1 VRLALNLVVGKPMNS
16 FVKVICVCVISL
28 LNSPV
33 LANPTWLDLS
43 AKNQDATS
51 IQNIANKGRL
61 FSINQTQL
69 QQHFQASDGEV
80 LIEIPLPSGL
90 IASYKMKL
98 TASMAPALAQKYPQL
113 LSYVGSDINDLNN
126 TGRFNF
132 SPGGLSGMFVHDK
145 KWIFLSPLA
154 AVDNNVHISYYRD
167 DAKATA
173 ETKHRNDLL
182 LLPRSLRETPEL
194 AAKLQARESG
204 DEIRTYRLALTASG
218 EYTSALGGVAAA
230 MAELNTLVNRVN
242 GILLTDLSIQFEL
255 IANNDQLIFSNSSI
269 DPFTNSDA
277 EADLEANQEL
287 LDDTI
292 GSDNYDLG
300 HLLNTNGGGLAFV
313 GVVCREDFKGQGYT
327 GSNNPRGERFYI
339 DLVLHELGHQLGASH
354 SFNAI
359 DSGSCTAGS
368 DGQRSSEKSVEPGGG
383 TTIMSYSGICAPQNV
398 QNNSDP
404 YFHATSITEIR
415 DYVDNSI
422 DRSCGTTINPNNAI
436 PQITLDTSRK
446 TIPAN
451 TPFLL
456 TASATDADGD
466 TLTYAWDQIDAGGE
480 SGGTSDQF
488 ELAKDNG
495 SNPLFRSR
503 EPTEN
508 NTRFLPRLSDVLRDR
523 VVTGE
528 VYPSTNRELNFEVV
542 VRDNRGGV
550 NTEKVALDVL
560 TMADDFSVSQ
570 PATAVV
576 WEGNSIQF
584 VEWQRADTHLPP
596 ISCSFVDISIDIDGD
611 NDFNTQVAN
620 SVANTGS
627 ALITVPNSAATIAR
641 LMVKCSDNHFY
652 AINPGSFFIEANTAS
667 TAPVI
672 TGQQPITI
680 SEDSSVTL
688 DFSQIIVDDPDSS
701 YPDGFSLTVNNG
713 SNYSVSGRTV
723 TPVANFNGM
732 LSVNVFVDDG
742 SEQSNIFALSIDV
755 LAVNDAPLITAQS
768 TVNLNEDSSLNLSL
782 DLLSVSDPD
791 SNFPDDF
798 SLSVNNGDNYS
809 TDGTSITP
817 LQDYNGPLVI
827 NLSVSDE
834 TNQSANFALAA
845 TVNALNDAPAAENDQ
860 ATISTN
866 SSSNSLDIL
875 ANDSDVDGDT
885 LSLADFVYSGSGA
898 MEQNGNLLEYTPA
911 AGFSGT
917 ETTTYTISDGQGL
930 TASATLTLTVATAV
944 TPTPTPTPTP
954 TSSGGGG
961 SMNWWMYL
969 ILLSATVTKFRCTK
983 LNRTKLRYD
992 YA

>member
-1 VRLALNLVVGKPMNS
+1 MNFFVRVVC
-16 FVKVICVCVISL
+16 FFVICL
-28 LNSPV
+28 LSWPI
-33 LANPTWLDLS
+33 LANPTWLSLS
-43 AKNQDATS
+43 AKNQIADPT
-51 IQNIANKGRL
+51 QNIANKGRL
-61 FSINQTQL
+61 LSINQTQL

-80 LIEIPLPSGL
+80 SIEIPLPNGL
-90 IASYKMKL
+90 MASYRL
-98 TASMAPALAQKYPQL
+98 IPANSMAPALAAKYPQL
-113 LSYVGSDINDLNN
+113 LSYIGSDIANPSN
-126 TGRFNF
+126 TGRFNIA
-132 SPGGLSGMFVHDK
+132 PNGLSGMFIHDK

-154 AVDNNVHISYYRD
+154 ESENNEHISYYRD
-167 DAKATA
+167 DAKATE

-182 LLPRSLRETPEL
+182 LLPRSLRETSKL

-218 EYTSALGGVAAA
+218 EYTSALGSVNAV

-255 IANNDQLIFSNSSI
+255 IANNDQLIFSNANT
-269 DPFTNSDA
+269 DPFTNSDP
-277 EADLEANQEL
+277 EADLETNQML

-292 GSDNYDLG
+292 GTDNYDIG

-313 GVVCREDFKGQGYT
+313 GVVCRAEFKGQGYT
-327 GSNNPRGERFYI
+327 GSNNPQGERFYI

-368 DGQRSSEKSVEPGGG
+368 TGQRSSETAVEPGSG

-415 DYVDNSI
+415 DYIDDSI
-422 DRSCGTTINPNNAI
+422 GGNCGTTINPSNAI

-466 TLTYAWDQIDAGGE
+466 TITYAWDQIDSGGE
-480 SGGTSDQF
+480 TGGTRNQT
-488 ELAKDNG
+488 ELAEDNG

-503 EPTEN
+503 EPTESG
-508 NTRFLPRLSDVLRDR
+508 TRYFPRISDVKRGR

-542 VRDNRGGV
+542 ARDNRGGV
-550 NTEKVALDVL
+550 NTEKVALDVV
-560 TMADDFSVSQ
+560 TMTEDFSVIQ

-576 WEGNSIQF
+576 WEGNSVRS

-611 NDFNTQVAN
+611 NNFNTIVAN

-627 ALITVPNSAATIAR
+627 AMISVPNSAATIAR

-652 AINPGSFFIEANTAS
+652 AINPGSFFIQADTSPA
-667 TAPVI
+667 TPVI
-672 TGQQPITI
+672 IGQQPVAI

-688 DFSQIIVDDPDSS
+688 DFSQIIVQDPDSS
-701 YPDGFSLTVNNG
+701 YPDGFSLTVNDG

-723 TPVANFNGM
+723 TPDANFNGS
-732 LSVNVFVDDG
+732 LSVNLFVDDG
-742 SEQSNIFALSIDV
+742 SQQSNIFALTIEV
-755 LAVNDAPLITAQS
+755 TAVNDAPLIIAQNIVS
-768 TVNLNEDSSLNLSL
+768 LNEDSSLNLSV
-782 DLLSVSDPD
+782 DMLSVTDPD

-798 SLSVNNGDNYS
+798 SLLVSNGNNYT
-809 TDGTSITP
+809 TDGSSITP
-817 LQDYNGPLVI
+817 IANYNGA
-827 NLSVSDE
+827 LSVNLTVSDG
-834 TNQSANFALAA
+834 TNQSANFVLTA
-845 TVNALNDAPAAENDQ
+845 TVNAVNDAPIAVNDQ
-860 ATISTN
+860 VSITTN
-866 SSSNSLDIL
+866 SSSNSIDVL
-875 ANDSDVDGDT
+875 ANDSDADGDT
-885 LSLADFVYSGSGA
+885 LSLSDYTYSGSGSIS
-898 MEQNGNLLEYTPA
+898 QNGNLLEYTPA

-917 ETTTYTISDGQGL
+917 ETATYIVSDGQGE
-930 TASATLTLTVATAV
+930 TVGATLTLTVEASV
-944 TPTPTPTPTP
+944 TPTPTPTPT
-954 TSSGGGG
+954 SAGGGG
-961 SMNWWMYL
+961 SMAWWIYL
-969 ILLSATVTKFRCTK
+969 LMLSAMITRLRSCT
-983 LNRTKLRYD
+983 LRYD